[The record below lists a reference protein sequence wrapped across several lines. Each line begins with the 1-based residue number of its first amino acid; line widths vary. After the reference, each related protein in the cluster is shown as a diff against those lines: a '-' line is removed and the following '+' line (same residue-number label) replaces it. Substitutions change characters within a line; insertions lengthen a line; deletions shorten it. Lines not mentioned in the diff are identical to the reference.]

1 MDIIIR
7 TICEHFGKDV
17 CESLLDF
24 HAITGKDMT
33 SYFFRTGKVKASKK
47 LLSNPTKMNLIKELG
62 KAEIFSARYI
72 KSAEEFIRSVVY
84 AGEHLENL
92 WIWRLGFIKIWK
104 ENYLWLSHQNQIE
117 SNLLWRRHTWGLLR
131 CRQQNA

>member
-24 HAITGKDMT
+24 HAVTGKDMT

-62 KAEIFSARYI
+62 KAEIFSAKYI
-72 KSAEEFIRSVVY
+72 KSAEKFIRSVVY
-84 AGEHLENL
+84 AGEHLENFVDTKTRIYKNL
-92 WIWRLGFIKIWK
+92 KRK
-104 ENYLWLSHQNQIE
+104 LSMVVPPE
-117 SNLLWRRHTWGLLR
+117 SD
-131 CRQQNA
+131 